1 MVIEVNPNW
10 KKIIK
15 NPKTWVDDIQDT
27 VLMKI
32 VSVTEPN
39 NPLLLMIGQD
49 VFTGGYY
56 IVVEDNDVSEDVY
69 PSQRESI
76 YDTFMR
82 IYRRHVKADELLN
95 RLYEA
100 SQNENRTLIL
110 TDENG
115 ERITPNPET
124 INVINDILEKCVLPA
139 LVEIIVDKYKKKKV
153 SVPKEMYVNLLIE
166 YLNSIILSDEISFV
180 YCDENK
186 NEIELNEDGTK
197 IMKLIL
203 ERAYIPFIAYE
214 AVKYGYRP

>member
-69 PSQRESI
+69 PSQRESV

>member
-82 IYRRHVKADELLN
+82 SYRRHVKADELLN